1 MHATQ
6 IEFFMQ
12 IDRTIE
18 EINTNNENTINAT
31 KKVVEYLGE
40 KINELRQAL
49 SNHHFHSVTDEIQFF
64 KEQKPRLMAQLIHY
78 NLILEIEAN
87 MPLTKKEK
95 IKFFEMMLSE
105 ISLFIQRNKLFYQ
118 YYRSGSTHYDEK
130 YFTRNRSKTLSYD
143 QTHAIN
149 FDIRFCTSHDY
160 NVAQFMA
167 NEMIVEHLENKLEQ
181 IKNNALVKN
190 NQQALSKLSWSA
202 NKIDLVEVIYAL
214 YHQKVISNGTIEIKE
229 LSKAFEQFFNITI
242 DDNIYRYY
250 TDIKNR
256 KGKRSKFI
264 DVLSENLNT
273 QLSKEDL

>member
-6 IEFFMQ
+6 LEFFRE
-12 IDRTIE
+12 IDSAIE
-18 EINTNNENTINAT
+18 EIHKNKTDSIAAT
-31 KKVVEYLGE
+31 KKVVEFLGE

-49 SNHHFHSVTDEIQFF
+49 SNHQFPTVAEEIAFF
-64 KEQKPRLMAQLIHY
+64 KEHKPRLMAQLIHH

-95 IKFFEMMLSE
+95 IKFIEMMLNE

-118 YYRSGSTHYDEK
+118 YYRSGATHYDEK
-130 YFTRNRSKTLSYD
+130 YFTRNHGNKLSYD

-167 NEMIVEHLENKLEQ
+167 NEMIVAYLEEKLEQ
-181 IKNNALVKN
+181 IKNNQPTKN
-190 NQQALSKLSWSA
+190 KLQGSNLIWSG